1 MAGVLGSLMRHTR
14 GRLDLKMEQRLKRL
28 QQQRQQQE
36 QQEGGGQE
44 QGAELER
51 DPTPSVY
58 ASLTRQARS
67 KTGSIEPV
75 GKGSTSKAPVQKG
88 SQKGNGK
95 GVQKGKKGKKGR
107 HQQYDLI
114 VTIDLV
120 EYGLTEELVA
130 EFKEVFM
137 LFDKDEDGVINMD
150 ELGIMMKTLGQR
162 PTETELEKMVSTVDQ
177 EGTGQIEFNE
187 FLQMM
192 ARKMAGVETEE
203 ELKEAFRVFDKDE
216 DGFLSVAELRHIMTS
231 MGDKMTNEEVDDMV
245 READRDGKGKINYDA
260 FVRALLN
267 HGSPS
272 H

>member
-1 MAGVLGSLMRHTR
+1 MAGRMAASRMVLKDRQHQASQPIELNRR
-14 GRLDLKMEQRLKRL
+14 GKK
-28 QQQRQQQE
+28 
-36 QQEGGGQE
+36 
-44 QGAELER
+44 
-51 DPTPSVY
+51 
-58 ASLTRQARS
+58 ARS